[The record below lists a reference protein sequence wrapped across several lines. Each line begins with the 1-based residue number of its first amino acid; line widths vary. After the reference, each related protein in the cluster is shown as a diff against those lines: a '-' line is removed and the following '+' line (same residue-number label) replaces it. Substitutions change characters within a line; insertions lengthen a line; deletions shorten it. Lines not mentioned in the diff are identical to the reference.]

1 MDISLLGRGA
11 WPATTPQNHRGADSE
26 GTGQT
31 RRRWKAPR
39 TLNIALTTLRNIYAE
54 AIADGLVDDNPC
66 LKVRWRKVDIK
77 ERKLVTTVELDR
89 LCEAALK
96 TSKNGQQFGDYL
108 RLLQYSGSR
117 MAETLRL
124 RWADVNWD
132 QKQLVIGA
140 GAESKNKWYQ

>member
-1 MDISLLGRGA
+1 
-11 WPATTPQNHRGADSE
+11 
-26 GTGQT
+26 
-31 RRRWKAPR
+31 
-39 TLNIALTTLRNIYAE
+39 
-54 AIADGLVDDNPC
+54 VDDNPC

-140 GAESKNKWYQ
+140 GGESKNKWYQ